1 MRRKAALAA
10 LCVLAA
16 ACAGQGNQ
24 TDGALPDAALSADGA
39 GLGAFEP
46 SDQDPRGI
54 LPDLASVGSSVLDI
68 RPDSLEQLRD
78 WSSTALVGRI
88 ADIRPGPTVDL
99 DNDLVP
105 RAYSA
110 HIDVTV
116 EAVVG
121 GRFEPLFNQ
130 RTDGRFVTV
139 EVPLLA
145 TSEASATEEL
155 ARMNERRTTSRY
167 LWFLIFKQDSEG
179 RSVEPGVY
187 RLSNLSWGVWYEDNR
202 DGTIKPLIGDRV
214 PATVTFD
221 GAEAPH
227 QDDPLAAA
235 VAGESFTG
243 WIERSTRPVGAPE
256 TPPPTISPSVDA
268 SQMRPILPPTA
279 G

>member
-1 MRRKAALAA
+1 MRRAVLAA

-24 TDGALPDAALSADGA
+24 TDGALPDGTLSADGT
-39 GLGAFEP
+39 GLRAFEP
-46 SDQDPRGI
+46 SDQDPRRI
-54 LPDLASVGSSVLDI
+54 LPDLASAGFSVLDI

-99 DNDLVP
+99 GNDLVP

-145 TSEASATEEL
+145 TNEASATAEL
-155 ARMNERRTTSRY
+155 ARMKESRAPSRY
-167 LWFLIFKQDSEG
+167 LWFLVFKQDSEG

-202 DGTIKPLIGDRV
+202 DGTIKPLIGDHV
-214 PATVTFD
+214 PTAVPLD

-227 QDDPLAAA
+227 QGDPLAAA

-243 WIERSTRPVGAPE
+243 WVKRSTRPVGDPE
-256 TPPPTISPSVDA
+256 TPPPTISPSVDP
-268 SQMRPILPPTA
+268 SQMRPILPPTE